1 MRAVDI
7 RLLSMKVIF
16 DQQIFALQRFGG
28 ISRSFVEL
36 NKHLNFLDDIE
47 SRIVAPL
54 HFNKHLFDSKVTLG
68 IYLPKSTDKF
78 GFNKKVRSVGKW
90 VSDLAINQ
98 FRPDLIHET
107 FYDPKSYPYSDYPVV
122 TTIQDLIREKIGEE
136 KEKIAKKRESVE
148 RAKLIICIS
157 DSTKMDLLE
166 YYKVDPSKVHRVYLG
181 VSGFFLQE
189 IPEGVGT
196 WTPNN
201 IILFVGNRSGYKN
214 WEKFVQAF
222 SCSKILLENFNVVC
236 FGGGRFN
243 DVENETL
250 LRLGIIEKVKYLDGS
265 DHQLKELYE
274 KSACLVYPS
283 LYEGFGL
290 PVVEAMASGCPV
302 FASDIPVLHESAG
315 VAAKYFD
322 PQDINSLIQALE
334 TNLFDTDKLQ
344 KMRKLGFDHAKKFT
358 WVETAK
364 QTYLAY
370 KSIL

>member
-1 MRAVDI
+1 
-7 RLLSMKVIF
+7 
-16 DQQIFALQRFGG
+16 
-28 ISRSFVEL
+28 
-36 NKHLNFLDDIE
+36 
-47 SRIVAPL
+47 
-54 HFNKHLFDSKVTLG
+54 LFK
-68 IYLPKSTDKF
+68 
-78 GFNKKVRSVGKW
+78 
-90 VSDLAINQ
+90 
-98 FRPDLIHET
+98 
-107 FYDPKSYPYSDYPVV
+107 
-122 TTIQDLIREKIGEE
+122 
-136 KEKIAKKRESVE
+136 
-148 RAKLIICIS
+148 
-157 DSTKMDLLE
+157 
-166 YYKVDPSKVHRVYLG
+166 
-181 VSGFFLQE
+181 
-189 IPEGVGT
+189 
-196 WTPNN
+196 
-201 IILFVGNRSGYKN
+201 
-214 WEKFVQAF
+214 AF
-222 SCSKILLENFNVVC
+222 TVVC

-344 KMRKLGFDHAKKFT
+344 KMRRLGFDHAKKFT